1 MPAREQTEVTDEEAP
16 IMLEDFLER
25 RWPEIHRTY
34 WRRLLQAGGV
44 RVNFIPGEARRK
56 LRGGD
61 LVEVR
66 HSDDA
71 PRRHAP
77 SGQADFEIVHRDDV
91 MWIANK
97 AHGARFV
104 AKAAARLEAPAE
116 LRPVFRVEADASGA
130 VVLAVGQVEPLEAA
144 FEAGDLVVEW
154 TVLVEGVV
162 GEKRL
167 RIERP
172 LGPDRGR
179 RGFVRVVEA
188 DAKGARAAITEI
200 EVVER
205 FARHT
210 LVRAR
215 LHTDRGH
222 QLRAHLAAV
231 RHPIVGD
238 HDYGAAPELR
248 ISELKRRYKLR
259 VGVVERPLLARLFL
273 HAETVRYRRG
283 GAGSPEQVIHVP
295 LAPELELAL
304 TALRRL
310 R

>member
-16 IMLEDFLER
+16 IKLEDFLER

-44 RVNFIPGEARRK
+44 RVNFIPSEPRRK

-66 HSDDA
+66 HSDEV
-71 PRRHAP
+71 PRRHEP
-77 SGQADFEIVHRDDV
+77 SGQASFEIVHRDDV

-104 AKAAARLEAPAE
+104 ATAAAKLEAPAE
-116 LRPVFRVEADASGA
+116 LRPVLRVEADASGA
-130 VVLAVGQVEPLEAA
+130 VVLAVGPVAPLEAA
-144 FEAGDLVVEW
+144 FDAGDLVVEW
-154 TVLVEGVV
+154 TVLVEGVL
-162 GEKRL
+162 GQNKL
-167 RIERP
+167 RIERA

-179 RGFVRVVEA
+179 RGFVRIVEA
-188 DAKGARAAITEI
+188 DAKGAREAITEV

-205 FARHT
+205 FSRHT

-215 LHTDRGH
+215 PRTDRGH
-222 QLRAHLAAV
+222 QLRAHLAGV

-259 VGVVERPLLARLFL
+259 AGVVERPLLARPFL
-273 HAETVRYRRG
+273 HAEFVRYRRG
-283 GAGSPEQVIHVP
+283 GGDGVEQVIQVP
-295 LAPELELAL
+295 LAPELELTL